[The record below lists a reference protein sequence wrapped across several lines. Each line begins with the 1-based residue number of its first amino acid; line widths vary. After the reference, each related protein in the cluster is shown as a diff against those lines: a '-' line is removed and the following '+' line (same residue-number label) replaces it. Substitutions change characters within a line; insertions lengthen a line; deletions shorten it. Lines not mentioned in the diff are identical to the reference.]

1 MTIIQ
6 ERFAELG
13 SLEGGAHPD
22 GNGMCVMEAVAY
34 ITGEPWSDHP
44 ECVSPVIGAFM
55 RNWNDSLRTDEERD
69 RLLKPLIPVI
79 VGTNTGAADDET
91 RAWMAT
97 DWLVREQTPAWLRLA
112 GLSEHADALENLAA
126 LTGREQ
132 ALVAQPALDA
142 AASAAWAAWAA
153 SAASA
158 ASAAWAASAAS
169 AAWDASAACA
179 AWAASAASAAW
190 DASAASAAWA
200 ACGASAAWAASGASA
215 ASAAWDASA
224 ASAACAV
231 LEPTV
236 TLLQPSAVLLVRR
249 MCEVGR

>member
-13 SLEGGAHPD
+13 RLEGGAHPD

-142 AASAAWAAWAA
+142 AAC
-153 SAASA
+153 A

-179 AWAASAASAAW
+179 AWDASAACAAW
-190 DASAASAAWA
+190 DASAASAASA
-200 ACGASAAWAASGASA
+200 ACGASAACAASGASA